1 MMELYTARPISTPI
15 RLYSLGSAVS
25 CTLVQ
30 LYKYIVLQFYICKV
44 VQLYSCTVVQFY
56 ICKVV
61 QLYSCTAVQLYSCKI
76 LKL

>member
-30 LYKYIVLQFYICKV
+30 LYNYIVVKFYSSNV
-44 VQLYSCTVVQFY
+44 VKLYSCTF
-56 ICKVV
+56 
-61 QLYSCTAVQLYSCKI
+61 VQLYSCKGVQ
-76 LKL
+76 L